1 MQHDG
6 ALHPLLESWFSDRG
20 WTPFAFQR
28 ETWAKHRAGCSG
40 LVHAPTGLGKT
51 LAVWLGPVND
61 WLEANPDRGA
71 WSDKA
76 PPLTVLWITPLR
88 ALAQDT
94 ITALQAPLGELG
106 LPWSVELRTGD
117 TSSSVKQRQRK
128 QFPTALVTTPE
139 SLSLLLSYPD
149 TAARLSHLRAVVV
162 DEWHELLSS
171 KRGVQTEV
179 ALARLRSLAPRL
191 QTWGLSAT
199 LGNLDDAL
207 AALLGPAADPAKSVL
222 IPGRDEKRIEIDT
235 ILPDSLDRFPW
246 AGHLGLKLLDRVLSA
261 LDDANTTLLFCNT
274 RSQTE
279 LWFKAILDARPD
291 LLGLVA
297 IHHGSL
303 DRQVRTEVE
312 NLLRQGRLRCVVCT
326 SSLDLGVDFS
336 PVDQV
341 IQVGSPKGVAR
352 LMQRAGRSGH
362 QPGAI
367 SRVRCAPT
375 HAFELIEFA
384 AARDAVAKRE
394 IESRRS
400 LRVSLDVLVQH
411 LVTLALGG
419 GFDPDDLLRE
429 VRTTRAFAEL
439 TDGQW
444 QWCLDF
450 AHRGGPS
457 LTAYPQHTRIRP
469 DAAGR
474 YGPASD
480 RVARFHRMSIGTI
493 TSDGALRVAYQTGKT
508 LGHIEESFISRLRP
522 GDRFV
527 FAGRVL
533 ELIRV
538 RDMTAHVKRA
548 ASKKGV
554 VPRWGGSKTPLS
566 SQLAHAVRRRLDA
579 ARAGEY
585 DGPEMTLIR
594 PLLELQSAL
603 STIPAPDELL
613 VEQTAT
619 REGHHIFLFPFAGRL
634 VHEGLAALLA
644 HRLAAASPRTMSMT
658 VNDYG
663 LELLSPDP
671 LRVTDDELRSALT
684 TDNLLHDMLRCL
696 NESELARR
704 RFRDIAR
711 VAGLVFPGYPG
722 MGKSARQLQASAD
735 LFYDVFHDFDAGNLL
750 LDQARREVLDQ
761 QLEVV
766 RLRSALEAASAQ
778 RLLRID
784 TDTLTPLAF
793 PLYAE
798 TLRTQHVSSEKWE
811 QRIARMALQLER
823 RADHALASA

>member
-1 MQHDG
+1 MQHNG
-6 ALHPLLESWFSDRG
+6 ALHPRLESWFADRG
-20 WTPFAFQR
+20 WTPFEFQR

-51 LAVWLGPVND
+51 HAVWLGPVNE
-61 WLEANPDRGA
+61 WIEANTDRDA
-71 WSDKA
+71 WPDKA
-76 PPLTVLWITPLR
+76 PPLTLLWITPLR

-94 ITALQAPLGELG
+94 TAALQTPLTELG
-106 LPWSVELRTGD
+106 IPWTVELRTGD

-139 SLSLLLSYPD
+139 SLSLLLSYSD
-149 TAARLSHLRAVVV
+149 TAARLKHLRAVVV

-171 KRGVQTEV
+171 KRGVQTEL
-179 ALARLRSLAPRL
+179 ALARLRSLAPGL

-207 AALLGPAADPAKSVL
+207 ATLLGPAAKPAKSVL

-235 ILPDSLDRFPW
+235 ILPESLERFPW
-246 AGHLGLKLLDRVLSA
+246 AGHLGLKLLDRVLPA

-279 LWFKAILDARPD
+279 LWFKAILEARPD
-291 LLGLVA
+291 LLGQVA

-362 QPGAI
+362 QPGAV

-394 IESRRS
+394 IESRRP

-419 GFDPDDLLRE
+419 GFDPGELLQE

-439 TDGQW
+439 TDEQW
-444 QWCLDF
+444 RWCLDF

-457 LTAYPQHTRIRP
+457 LTAYPQHTRIKP
-469 DAAGR
+469 DDAGR
-474 YGPASD
+474 YIPASD

-493 TSDGALRVAYQTGKT
+493 TSDGALRIAYQTGKT

-548 ASKKGV
+548 AGNKGV

-566 SQLAHAVRRRLDA
+566 SQLARAVRRRLDA
-579 ARAGEY
+579 ARAGEFE
-585 DGPEMTLIR
+585 GPEMTLIK
-594 PLLELQSAL
+594 PLLELQRAL
-603 STIPAPDELL
+603 SAIPAPDELL

-671 LRVTDDELRSALT
+671 LRITDEELRRALT
-684 TDNLLHDMLRCL
+684 TDNLLGDMLRCL

-735 LFYDVFHDFDAGNLL
+735 LFFDVFHDFDAGNLL

-823 RADHALASA
+823 RADRALASV